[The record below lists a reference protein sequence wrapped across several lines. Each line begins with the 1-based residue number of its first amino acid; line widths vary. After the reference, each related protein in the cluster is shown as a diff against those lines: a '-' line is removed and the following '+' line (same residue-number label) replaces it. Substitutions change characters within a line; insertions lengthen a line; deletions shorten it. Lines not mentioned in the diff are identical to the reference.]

1 MIMSKIF
8 MIGSCRH
15 IMYIVGKEL
24 NEIQQCKLIVFISC
38 FFICEVI
45 RMCRRRSNLPVY
57 ISIQCRNIKF

>member
-1 MIMSKIF
+1 
-8 MIGSCRH
+8 
-15 IMYIVGKEL
+15 MYIVGKEL

-57 ISIQCRNIKF
+57 ISIQCRNIKFLGIC